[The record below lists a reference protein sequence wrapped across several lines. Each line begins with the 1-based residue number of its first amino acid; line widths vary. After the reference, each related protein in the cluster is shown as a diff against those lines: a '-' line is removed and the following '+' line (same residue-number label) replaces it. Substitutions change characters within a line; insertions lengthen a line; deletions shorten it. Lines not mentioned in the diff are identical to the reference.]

1 MDGFRARYIHRILG
15 VSPAFIS
22 RVSNTFVLKQLAA
35 FPLSTIL
42 LERQLTYF
50 GQIASMKPSSSLRRI
65 LFQDDQHFTLREP
78 ALKRGRPRDTWG
90 RKMLQE
96 AIRMTGSMEALRM
109 QVYEASWK
117 SKVKKYCR
125 QQYAYQQYKLNE
137 DAIVS
142 QSDSFHSTAHFVH
155 SGYLQPWHQHS

>member
-1 MDGFRARYIHRILG
+1 M
-15 VSPAFIS
+15 SPAFFS
-22 RVSNTFVLKQLAA
+22 RVSYACVLKQFAA

-109 QVYEASWK
+109 QVYETTWK
-117 SKVKKYCR
+117 DKVKKYCR
-125 QQYAYQQYKLNE
+125 QQYADHQYKSKE

-142 QSDSFHSTAHFVH
+142 QSDSFHNTPYFVH
-155 SGYLQPWHQHS
+155 SGFLQPWHQHN